1 MVDPI
6 YRFVAVLVNLF
17 ASLQRGN
24 LRQPPKLV
32 PAHKK
37 RFVRFRT
44 TYAVLASN
52 ILLVLIPDVVASSL
66 FLGPARHVPPRRSL
80 LRVLDGLSRMAVLNT
95 RTGCRRR
102 DSNPGP
108 SA

>member
-1 MVDPI
+1 MVAPI
-6 YRFVAVLVNLF
+6 YRFVTVLVNLF

-37 RFVRFRT
+37 LFVRFRT

-66 FLGPARHVPPRRSL
+66 FLGQHDMSPR
-80 LRVLDGLSRMAVLNT
+80 AVLSS
-95 RTGCRRR
+95 GFLM
-102 DSNPGP
+102 G
-108 SA
+108 SAGWRC